1 MVRTFEG
8 VGADFFDG
16 VLFAATSGVAVV
28 VSFFDEGDI
37 FFVTAGDLGLGT
49 GNDPCALGAA
59 GGVTEARPL
68 AFEGVVFFSTPR
80 PVLIREN
87 AMSWW

>member
-16 VLFAATSGVAVV
+16 VLFAMAGGVVV
-28 VSFFDEGDI
+28 VSFFDAGDI
-37 FFVTAGDLGLGT
+37 FVGTAGNFALGT
-49 GNDPCALGAA
+49 GNDPRALGAA
-59 GGVTEARPL
+59 GGVTVARSL
-68 AFEGVVFFSTPR
+68 AFEGAVFFSTPR
-80 PVLIREN
+80 PVLIWEN